1 MHKVGARQPATGRAR
16 RRLRQDSRTAPALVA
31 LALAVAA
38 VAVGAGS
45 TYSGFVVTMTNG
57 AASPF
62 NRLST
67 GTVLLQDNESST
79 AMFKVADAN
88 AGASGSACIG
98 VRFTATVPGGA
109 DVYLYGSAAPGPRSL
124 GPYLTL
130 SVRDGTDSAP
140 FADGDLS
147 CSHFTGNGSGALATH
162 ATAGNVVAPTPVDAW
177 PTSDATGFALA
188 DTGRGV
194 GSRTWTSSPT
204 IVWYRFTY
212 HVAADAPAGASVG
225 VALTWE
231 ADSL

>member
-1 MHKVGARQPATGRAR
+1 MHRVGASQPAADRAR
-16 RRLRQDSRTAPALVA
+16 RRLRRDRRAAPALVA

-38 VAVGAGS
+38 VSAAS

-67 GTVLLQDNESST
+67 GTVVLQDNESST
-79 AMFKVADAN
+79 AMFAVADAN

-124 GPYLTL
+124 APYLAL

-162 ATAGNVVAPTPVDAW
+162 ATAGNVVAPTTVDAW
-177 PTSDATGFALA
+177 PTSRATGFALT

-212 HVAADAPAGASVG
+212 RVAADAPAGASVG